1 MNKRKHKPQWLTLLI
16 FIAALLGI
24 ALYLNANPDL
34 IELLGN
40 ILWWQA
46 ILLIVL
52 RLLFL
57 GLNGYFLKIFARL
70 FNVKLA
76 VWEWFGLAFVTT
88 MGNYL
93 TPFSGGMLVRATYLK
108 VRHAFPYAQF
118 ISLLAA
124 SYLLTFWVAGVLGLV
139 AVLQLGAVTGGE
151 TLLLIFFAVL
161 VTAVTL
167 IFFLPTF
174 KLPSQW
180 RIIKIV
186 NEMLVG
192 WGKIRTNSG
201 LLLRLGSI
209 NLVSMLLNGLAF
221 WLAFHAL
228 DISVSFPKALLIS
241 LSAVFSVV
249 LTITP
254 GNLGIREAIIG
265 LTGELIG
272 IGVGEGLIV
281 ALLIRASTL
290 VSAFTLGP
298 LFSYRLTRELQKMD
312 TSLAEDHSL

>member
-1 MNKRKHKPQWLTLLI
+1 MNKRKQKPQWLTLLI

-34 IELLGN
+34 IGLLAN
-40 ILWWQA
+40 ISWWQA
-46 ILLIVL
+46 FLLILL

-70 FNVKLA
+70 FNIHLA

-118 ISLLAA
+118 VSLLAA

-139 AVLQLGAVTGGE
+139 AAIQLDAAASGAS
-151 TLLLIFFAVL
+151 LLLTFFAVL
-161 VTAVTL
+161 VTAVTV

-174 KLPSQW
+174 KLSGQW
-180 RIIKIV
+180 RVINIA
-186 NEMLVG
+186 NEMLAG
-192 WGKIRTNSG
+192 WGKIRTDFA
-201 LLLRLGSI
+201 LLLRLGGI
-209 NLVSMLLNGLAF
+209 NLAGMLLNGLAF
-221 WLAFHAL
+221 WLAFQAL
-228 DISVSFPKALLIS
+228 AISVSFPKALLIS

-265 LTGELIG
+265 LTGGLIG
-272 IGVGEGLIV
+272 IEVGEGLIV

-298 LFSYRLTRELQKMD
+298 LFSYRLTRELQM
-312 TSLAEDHSL
+312 AETHPPENHSL